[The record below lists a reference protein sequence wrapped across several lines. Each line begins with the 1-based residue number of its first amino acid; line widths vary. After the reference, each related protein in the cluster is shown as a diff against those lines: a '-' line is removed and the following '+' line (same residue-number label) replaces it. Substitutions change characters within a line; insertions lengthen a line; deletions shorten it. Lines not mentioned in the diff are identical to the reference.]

1 MAKDIQVLG
10 VNDRDQETVSAWVEK
25 ESLPFPVILDGD
37 RSIAIAFGMS
47 KAGDERYLANPA
59 EGRRPAVIID
69 EEGAVLKLLPD
80 LATVEGQTEALA
92 SLA

>member
-1 MAKDIQVLG
+1 MERGIQVFG
-10 VNDRDQETVSAWVEK
+10 VNDRDQESVRAWVEK
-25 ESLPFPVILDGD
+25 ESLPFPVILDNE
-37 RSIAIAFGMS
+37 RTIAIAYGMS

-69 EEGAVLKLLPD
+69 EDGVVLRLLPD
-80 LATVEGQTEALA
+80 LATVDGQIEALG